1 MTTPEAVGAGVDLT
15 LDRDAAGQGT
25 GAAVAEGA
33 PSVAAGGAPTVAV
46 IIPHYEDPERLA
58 RCLEALAREDLS
70 GVEVAVVD
78 NASPT
83 APPPEALKAAH
94 PHVRFLVE
102 AEKGAAAA
110 RNRGV
115 AETAAPNLLFI
126 DSDCVPCPGWIAAA
140 RRAIGAAPLVGGHVG
155 TFDETPPPR
164 SGAEAFEAVFAFDF
178 QDYIERKGFSG
189 AGNLLTTRAVFDAV
203 GGFRGGVSEDR
214 EWTRRAVA
222 AGHPLIYRAEM
233 AVVHPTRQDW
243 GALER
248 KWRRMTSEMWELHR
262 EDAGGGARARLLWAG
277 RALLMPASVLAH
289 LPRVMGSDR
298 LASGAER
305 RRAAATLL
313 RLRIARMGW
322 MLRQAAAPVRRGS

>member
-1 MTTPEAVGAGVDLT
+1 MTTTEDGRP
-15 LDRDAAGQGT
+15 AAGS
-25 GAAVAEGA
+25 ASGA
-33 PSVAAGGAPTVAV
+33 PEIAV
-46 IIPHYEDPERLA
+46 IIPHYEDPVRLA
-58 RCLEALAREDLS
+58 RCLGALAREDLS

-83 APPPEALKAAH
+83 APPPEALRAAH
-94 PHVRFLVE
+94 PGVRFLE
-102 AEKGAAAA
+102 EPEKGAAAA

-115 AETAAPNLLFI
+115 AETSAPHLLFL
-126 DSDCVPCPGWIAAA
+126 DADCVPCPGWIAAA

-178 QDYIERKGFSG
+178 RDYIERKGFSG

-203 GGFRGGVSEDR
+203 GGFRGGVSEDV

-222 AGHPLIYRAEM
+222 AGHPLIYRADM

-243 GALER
+243 EALER
-248 KWRRMTSEMWELHR
+248 KWRRMTGEMWGLHR
-262 EDAGGGARARLLWAG
+262 QERGPGAGARLRWAG

-289 LPRVMGSDR
+289 LPRVLRSDR
-298 LASGAER
+298 LASAAER
-305 RRAAATLL
+305 RGAAATLL
-313 RLRIARMGW
+313 RLRLARMAW
-322 MLRQAAAPVRRGS
+322 MLRQATSPSQRLP

>member
-1 MTTPEAVGAGVDLT
+1 MTTTEPDPDHAGAAPNEAADTATHGAG
-15 LDRDAAGQGT
+15 GPEI
-25 GAAVAEGA
+25 AV
-33 PSVAAGGAPTVAV
+33 V
-46 IIPHYEDPERLA
+46 IPHYEDPMRLA

-70 GVEVAVVD
+70 GVEVVVVD

-83 APPPEALKAAH
+83 APPPDALKAAH
-94 PHVRFLVE
+94 PFARFVTE
-102 AEKGAAAA
+102 PEKGAAAA

-115 AETAAPNLLFI
+115 AETVAPNLLFI
-126 DSDCVPCPGWIAAA
+126 DADCVPCPGWIAAA
-140 RRAIGAAPLVGGHVG
+140 RRAVGAAPLVGGHVG

-178 QDYIERKGFSG
+178 KTYIERKGFSG

-203 GGFRGGVSEDR
+203 GGFQGGVSEDV

-222 AGHPLIYRAEM
+222 AGHPLIYRADM

-243 GALER
+243 AALER
-248 KWRRMTSEMWELHR
+248 KWRRMTDETWGLHR
-262 EDAGGGARARLLWAG
+262 QERGRGGAARLRWAG

-289 LPRVMGSDR
+289 LPRVMASGR

-313 RLRIARMGW
+313 RLRLARMGW
-322 MLRQAAAPVRRGS
+322 MLRQAAAPDRPGRGG

>member
-1 MTTPEAVGAGVDLT
+1 MATTTTERADAP
-15 LDRDAAGQGT
+15 DAASGRAPAPS
-25 GAAVAEGA
+25 GAAEI
-33 PSVAAGGAPTVAV
+33 AV
-46 IIPHYEDPERLA
+46 VIPHYEDPVRLA

-70 GVEVAVVD
+70 GVEVVVVD

-83 APPPEALKAAH
+83 APPPPDLRAAH
-94 PHVRFLVE
+94 PAVRFLE
-102 AEKGAAAA
+102 EPEKGAAAA

-115 AETAAPNLLFI
+115 AETGAPHLLFI

-203 GGFRGGVSEDR
+203 GGFRSGVSEDL

-222 AGHPLIYRAEM
+222 AGHPLVYRAEM
-233 AVVHPTRQDW
+233 AVVHPTRRDW
-243 GALER
+243 PALER
-248 KWRRMTSEMWELHR
+248 KWRRMTDEMWGLHF
-262 EDAGGGARARLLWAG
+262 EEGGGGTAARLRWAA

-289 LPRVMGSDR
+289 LPRVMGSGR

-305 RRAAATLL
+305 RRAVGTLARL
-313 RLRIARMGW
+313 RLARMRW
-322 MLRQAAAPVRRGS
+322 MLRQAVGPGPRPAAGAQRGA